1 MTNVQNGAQVG
12 GGQAVLKSGRWA
24 GERLLAAYNAGRPI
38 SPNDLR
44 TLATLPRDAWIHYDT
59 AVVREGVIRA
69 PLVGDLIA
77 AGLTI
82 PIANAMGKTMFQYDD
97 VSDMDPAVVSL
108 DGRARSDNDAVVFGE
123 GNVPLPMT
131 HKDFNIPL
139 RKLEA
144 SRTSSQPLDTTQA
157 EIASRLV
164 MEQINSMVING
175 YPGTFGGAT
184 IYGLLTHPD
193 RNTGGFGTNGN
204 WSQEAKTGTDIF
216 NDVSGALT
224 ALRADRFYGP
234 FWMIIPA
241 AYSAVIDADYKANGD
256 RTIRERLL
264 QLEGLERIQV
274 ADQMPADNVVIFQA
288 SRDVVALADGEQ
300 VQTVQWEIEAMEI
313 GMKVF
318 AIQVPIIR
326 STQANRSGIY
336 HMS

>member
-1 MTNVQNGAQVG
+1 MTNTHGEARVESGRS
-12 GGQAVLKSGRWA
+12 VLKSGRWA
-24 GERLLAAYNAGRPI
+24 GERLFAAAQAGRPI
-38 SPNDLR
+38 HPSELR
-44 TLATLPRDAWIHYDT
+44 TLDSLPRDAWIAFDE
-59 AVVREGVIRA
+59 AVVKEGVIRA
-69 PLVGDLIA
+69 PVVADLIA

-82 PIANAMGKTMFQYDD
+82 PIAGAMGKTMFQYDD

-123 GNVPLPMT
+123 GNVPLPIT

-139 RKLEA
+139 RKLVA
-144 SRTSSQPLDTTQA
+144 SQSSGQPLDTTQA
-157 EIASRLV
+157 EVASRLV
-164 MEQINSMVING
+164 MEKIELMVING
-175 YPGTFGGAT
+175 GPTFGGVP
-184 IYGLLTHPD
+184 IYGLLNHPD

-204 WSQEAKTGTDIF
+204 WSQAAKTGADIF
-216 NDVSGALT
+216 ADVSGALT

-234 FWMIIPA
+234 FWALIPA

-264 QLEGLERIQV
+264 QLDGLQRITV
-274 ADQMPADNVVIFQA
+274 ADQMPADTVVIFQA

-318 AIQVPIIR
+318 AIQVPIVR

>member
-1 MTNVQNGAQVG
+1 MTNVHGGARVESG
-12 GGQAVLKSGRWA
+12 RSVLKSGRWA
-24 GERLLAAYNAGRPI
+24 GERLLAAFQAGRPI
-38 SPNDLR
+38 NPSELR
-44 TLATLPRDAWIHYDT
+44 TLATLPRDAWIAYDT

-69 PLVGDLIA
+69 PVVADLIA

-108 DGRARSDNDAVVFGE
+108 DGRARSDNDAVEFGE
-123 GNVPLPMT
+123 GNVPLPIT

-144 SRTSSQPLDTTQA
+144 SRSAGQPLDTTQA
-157 EIASRLV
+157 EVASRLV
-164 MEQINSMVING
+164 MEKIEDMIFNG
-175 YPGTFGGAT
+175 GPTFGGAT
-184 IYGLLTHPD
+184 IFGLLNHPD
-193 RNTGGFGTNGN
+193 RNPGGFGTNGN
-204 WSQEAKTGTDIF
+204 WSQAAKTGADIF
-216 NDVSGALT
+216 ADVQGAIT

-234 FWMIIPA
+234 FWAYVPA
-241 AYSAVIDADYKANGD
+241 AYGAVIDGDYKANSD

-264 QLEGLERIQV
+264 QIEGLTKITV
-274 ADQMPADNVVIFQA
+274 ADQMPADTVVIFQA
-288 SRDVVALADGEQ
+288 SRDVIALADGEQ